1 VDKTLIQI
9 IYQISFE
16 TVYVVVR
23 TISQSQ

>member
-23 TISQSQ
+23 TIS